1 MRVCLFLSLFCYFC
15 REFFNVVVWLVGRK
29 YGVRSLLYMRLWGWK
44 VIIGV
49 KDIGKYG
56 MGGYWWKFMGFVF
69 EFLYFGVLCFGDWNV
84 FLRVCKFILIFLFF
98 IGDFWLFLVFV
109 EFRNGWNSFCCCCVI
124 IFCVYMYWM
133 WVFSGFGYLNV
144 FL

>member
-1 MRVCLFLSLFCYFC
+1 MGKRFSGFFFMLLGSGSLNFVGFLLYELMVCLFLSLFCYFC

-56 MGGYWWKFMGFVF
+56 MGG
-69 EFLYFGVLCFGDWNV
+69 
-84 FLRVCKFILIFLFF
+84 
-98 IGDFWLFLVFV
+98 
-109 EFRNGWNSFCCCCVI
+109 
-124 IFCVYMYWM
+124 
-133 WVFSGFGYLNV
+133 
-144 FL
+144 